1 MHYPSTTSYLSMT
14 SILYSENITSIMDSE
29 NKRLLVV
36 LGVFLIIL
44 VGGYA
49 GIKAYTGFDT
59 PFSVVMS
66 QSMQHDNERSE
77 IGCIDT
83 GDIVIVKSPEKADIQ
98 SYFEGLDT
106 GFRSFDD
113 YGSVIIY
120 ERGYN
125 QNPVIHRAILWL
137 EYNGDG
143 TWSAPDLEGHENK
156 WLCMDVRNGSLERIT
171 NYNELSGTLKFIDI
185 TQSGK
190 TLEIN
195 LDNLGD
201 ESGFLTLGDNPV
213 GNLNFDQNSGIV
225 NHLVGMDDIR
235 SVPILEIPWAGTT
248 KILLKNDGENLEY
261 VPNSLPSLILAF
273 IVIISLILIV
283 DAIFL
288 RKNTEDMKNEMKK
301 N

>member
-1 MHYPSTTSYLSMT
+1 
-14 SILYSENITSIMDSE
+14 MDSE

-171 NYNELSGTLKFIDI
+171 NHNELSGTLKFIDI

-225 NHLVGMDDIR
+225 NHLVSMDDIR

>member
-1 MHYPSTTSYLSMT
+1 
-14 SILYSENITSIMDSE
+14 MDSE

-106 GFRSFDD
+106 GFCSFDD

-185 TQSGK
+185 TQSEK

-201 ESGFLTLGDNPV
+201 ESGFLTLGDNPI

>member
-1 MHYPSTTSYLSMT
+1 
-14 SILYSENITSIMDSE
+14 MDSE

-283 DAIFL
+283 DAILL

>member
-1 MHYPSTTSYLSMT
+1 
-14 SILYSENITSIMDSE
+14 MDSE

-106 GFRSFDD
+106 GFRSFGD

-185 TQSGK
+185 TQSEK

-201 ESGFLTLGDNPV
+201 ESGFLTLGDNPI

>member
-1 MHYPSTTSYLSMT
+1 
-14 SILYSENITSIMDSE
+14 MDSE

-125 QNPVIHRAILWL
+125 QNPVIHRAVLWL

-171 NYNELSGTLKFIDI
+171 NHNELSGTLKFIDI

>member
-1 MHYPSTTSYLSMT
+1 
-14 SILYSENITSIMDSE
+14 MDSE

-156 WLCMDVRNGSLERIT
+156 WLCMDVRNGSLEKIT
-171 NYNELSGTLKFIDI
+171 NHNELSGTLKFIDI

>member
-1 MHYPSTTSYLSMT
+1 
-14 SILYSENITSIMDSE
+14 MDSE

-44 VGGYA
+44 VGGYT

-261 VPNSLPSLILAF
+261 VPNSLPSLIMAF

-283 DAIFL
+283 DAILL

>member
-1 MHYPSTTSYLSMT
+1 
-14 SILYSENITSIMDSE
+14 MDSE

-171 NYNELSGTLKFIDI
+171 NHNELSGTLKFIDI

>member
-1 MHYPSTTSYLSMT
+1 
-14 SILYSENITSIMDSE
+14 MDSE

-98 SYFEGLDT
+98 SYFKGLDT

-225 NHLVGMDDIR
+225 NHLVGMNDIR

>member
-1 MHYPSTTSYLSMT
+1 
-14 SILYSENITSIMDSE
+14 MDSE

-171 NYNELSGTLKFIDI
+171 NHNELSGTLKFIDI

-225 NHLVGMDDIR
+225 NHLVGMNDIR

>member
-1 MHYPSTTSYLSMT
+1 MHYPFTTSYLSMT

-29 NKRLLVV
+29 NKRLLIV

-143 TWSAPDLEGHENK
+143 TWSAPDLKGHENK

>member
-1 MHYPSTTSYLSMT
+1 M
-14 SILYSENITSIMDSE
+14 
-29 NKRLLVV
+29 
-36 LGVFLIIL
+36 IIL

-143 TWSAPDLEGHENK
+143 TWSAPDLVGHENK

-171 NYNELSGTLKFIDI
+171 NYNELSGTLKFMDI

-283 DAIFL
+283 DAILL

>member
-1 MHYPSTTSYLSMT
+1 
-14 SILYSENITSIMDSE
+14 MDSE

-143 TWSAPDLEGHENK
+143 TWSAPDLVGHENK

-171 NYNELSGTLKFIDI
+171 NYNELSGTLKFMDI

-283 DAIFL
+283 DAILL

>member
-1 MHYPSTTSYLSMT
+1 
-14 SILYSENITSIMDSE
+14 MDSE

-156 WLCMDVRNGSLERIT
+156 WLCMDVKNGSLERIT
-171 NYNELSGTLKFIDI
+171 NHNELSGTLKFIDI

>member
-1 MHYPSTTSYLSMT
+1 
-14 SILYSENITSIMDSE
+14 MDSE

-225 NHLVGMDDIR
+225 NHLVGMNDIR

-273 IVIISLILIV
+273 IVIILLILIV

>member
-1 MHYPSTTSYLSMT
+1 
-14 SILYSENITSIMDSE
+14 MDSE

-225 NHLVGMDDIR
+225 NHLVSMDDIR

-248 KILLKNDGENLEY
+248 KILLKNDGEYLEY

>member
-1 MHYPSTTSYLSMT
+1 
-14 SILYSENITSIMDSE
+14 MDSE

-98 SYFEGLDT
+98 IYFEGLDT